1 VNILIDTCAFVWVL
15 QEPERLSAGAKD
27 VFQSRD
33 TTAYLSAV
41 SVWELAVKYRLGKIT
56 LPDVPA
62 VFVPEA
68 MRRLNL
74 EPLDL
79 DVEAAVLAAELDDHH
94 GDPFD
99 RMLVCQAL
107 HHGLTILTPDRL
119 IRRYGVSC
127 VW

>member
-1 VNILIDTCAFVWVL
+1 
-15 QEPERLSAGAKD
+15 LSAGAKD

>member
-1 VNILIDTCAFVWVL
+1 MNILIDTCAFVWVL

>member
-1 VNILIDTCAFVWVL
+1 MNILIDTCAFVWVL

-27 VFQSRD
+27 VFQSRG

-41 SVWELAVKYRLGKIT
+41 SVWELAVKYRLGKIK

-62 VFVPEA
+62 AFVPEA